1 MTSFLFIFLSLAECV
16 MVERL
21 GTSGRKESKDEGH
34 QNEGLVMINFSVI
47 INILFTRMVT
57 GRTSA

>member
-21 GTSGRKESKDEGH
+21 GTSGGKESKDEGH
-34 QNEGLVMINFSVI
+34 QNEGLVMINLLVI
-47 INILFTRMVT
+47 IKYSSFTRMVT
-57 GRTSA
+57 GRT